1 MAQFSFQAFLLFCIF
16 AVQQAFVYN
25 GAART
30 MIKASALSMKM
41 EMPKIAAA
49 IAPAFAALPAFA
61 SADAITSTMPLSL
74 EVTFAAYLAV
84 LLGTFVPV
92 TFLIVLYSQSEAR
105 KAGARGQK

>member
-1 MAQFSFQAFLLFCIF
+1 MDSKNVMAAMAPLIVS
-16 AVQQAFVYN
+16 
-25 GAART
+25 
-30 MIKASALSMKM
+30 
-41 EMPKIAAA
+41 
-49 IAPAFAALPAFA
+49 APAFANVDAL
-61 SADAITSTMPLSL
+61 STTMPLSL